1 MERRVSTYRLGRGLL
16 ALWGTYQIGLGVYFL
31 AVRPTLLPEDER
43 AISSTLRDVLLAAPG
58 FKTWINRVLS
68 VLGGQA
74 LACGILLLSA
84 VLVLRRRAA
93 SAWEIAVLATAGLP
107 SVALMSI
114 ADRLRLSLAAARSC
128 RGLGGRGDLP
138 LSFDARW
145 SSSRVAIP

>member
-107 SVALMSI
+107 SVALMSVANFQI
-114 ADRLRLSLAAARSC
+114 GSDFRWLLLAPVAVWAAAVISLFLSTRDGPR
-128 RGLGGRGDLP
+128 RG
-138 LSFDARW
+138 
-145 SSSRVAIP
+145 